1 MSGRAVTIP
10 PLVEAAGGVLWRM
23 NGDQREVA
31 LVHRPRYD
39 DWSVPKGK
47 RKAGE
52 SLLLTAAREVEE
64 ETGQSS
70 RIGAPVGR
78 YWYLVT
84 VGGSR
89 VSKQVA
95 YWSMAAGGGSFTPD
109 DEVDDV
115 QWSGIDEAIA
125 RASSLVDRKVL
136 TAYAAAPA
144 TTTTVLVLGDDDAG
158 AVDPAVLECLRVTR
172 LIASDA
178 PACSSALE
186 AYAARTGL
194 VVEIDA
200 GLTAAT
206 FGTAGSD
213 VRRIITAASEGGAVA
228 VSVDAATVAPLVSAL
243 APAITP
249 RPGLAAPCLLH
260 LTDDEVFAIQRS
272 ELLP

>member
-1 MSGRAVTIP
+1 
-10 PLVEAAGGVLWRM
+10 M
-23 NGDQREVA
+23 NGDRSEVA

-52 SLLLTAAREVEE
+52 PLVLTAAREVEE

-70 RIGAPVGR
+70 QIGAPVGR
-78 YWYLVT
+78 YCVPGDSRWQPRVEAGRLLVDGGRRWFVHPRRRGRRRAV
-84 VGGSR
+84 VGHRRGDR
-89 VSKQVA
+89 P
-95 YWSMAAGGGSFTPD
+95 GTTF
-109 DEVDDV
+109 
-115 QWSGIDEAIA
+115 
-125 RASSLVDRKVL
+125 VDRKVL
-136 TAYAAAPA
+136 AAYAVAPA
-144 TTTTVLVLGDDDAG
+144 TTTAVLVLGDDDAG

-172 LIASDA
+172 LIASGA
-178 PACSSALE
+178 PAWSSALE
-186 AYAARTGL
+186 AHAARPSL

-200 GLTAAT
+200 SLTAAT

-228 VSVDAATVAPLVSAL
+228 VSVDATTVAPLVSAL

-249 RPGLAAPCLLH
+249 RPGLASPCLLH